1 MHATVILSCIKGFI
15 NFIYLYIVYKLDNII
30 YCFVSLIRN
39 QRRMNLSMWREMN
52 NARSIHGQDRLG
64 SEPPPSS
71 REDWEVSTHQEKA
84 GIGGTR
90 TG

>member
-1 MHATVILSCIKGFI
+1 
-15 NFIYLYIVYKLDNII
+15 
-30 YCFVSLIRN
+30 
-39 QRRMNLSMWREMN
+39 MWREMN

-84 GIGGTR
+84 GVGVTR
-90 TG
+90 TVKWEWILRLE